1 MYEGIRCY
9 SEKKWLEAV
18 WLEAEA
24 LNCDPTHGVSVHAI
38 RPLRLMPSK
47 QTVAMCVALALVGTC
62 LQGCGCDEE
71 TAKKCL
77 EDKTKELQGMIA
89 SSPDAAKV
97 CDAVKGM
104 FACITD
110 ADGCCDNEDLKA
122 NLDQS
127 KKSFESFLKDCDIK
141 SC

>member
-1 MYEGIRCY
+1 MGCVLTCH
-9 SEKKWLEAV
+9 SEKKRLKAV

-24 LNCDPTHGVSVHAI
+24 LDWDPTLSVSVQTFL
-38 RPLRLMPSK
+38 PLGIMASV
-47 QTVAMCVALALVGTC
+47 QTIAMCIALALVGTC

-71 TAKKCL
+71 AAKKCL

>member
-1 MYEGIRCY
+1 M
-9 SEKKWLEAV
+9 A
-18 WLEAEA
+18 
-24 LNCDPTHGVSVHAI
+24 SV
-38 RPLRLMPSK
+38 
-47 QTVAMCVALALVGTC
+47 QTIAMCIALALVGTC

-71 TAKKCL
+71 AAKKCV
-77 EDKTKELQGMIA
+77 EDKAKEMTSMIS

-97 CDAVKGM
+97 CDAVKAM

-110 ADGCCDNEDLKA
+110 EDGCCDSDDLKA
-122 NLDQS
+122 QLDQS

>member
-1 MYEGIRCY
+1 MG
-9 SEKKWLEAV
+9 
-18 WLEAEA
+18 AEA
-24 LNCDPTHGVSVHAI
+24 LDWDPTLSVSVQTFL
-38 RPLRLMPSK
+38 PLRIMASV
-47 QTVAMCVALALVGTC
+47 QTIAMCIALALVGTC

-71 TAKKCL
+71 AAKKCL
-77 EDKTKELQGMIA
+77 EDKSKELQGMIA
-89 SSPDAAKV
+89 SNPDAAKV

>member
-24 LNCDPTHGVSVHAI
+24 LNCDPTHGASVHAI

-62 LQGCGCDEE
+62 LQGCGCDEDE
-71 TAKKCL
+71 AKKCI
-77 EDKTKELQGMIA
+77 EDSSKKITSAA
-89 SSPDAAKV
+89 SSGSMDAAKLCELTKDTGV
-97 CDAVKGM
+97 CKK
-104 FACITD
+104 
-110 ADGCCDNEDLKA
+110 DNQGQKLMKIA
-122 NLDQS
+122 LPL
-127 KKSFESFLKDCDIK
+127 F
-141 SC
+141 

>member
-1 MYEGIRCY
+1 MGCVLTCY

-24 LNCDPTHGVSVHAI
+24 LNCDPTHGASVHAI

-71 TAKKCL
+71 AAKKCL
-77 EDKTKELQGMIA
+77 EDKSKELTGMIR
-89 SSPDAAKV
+89 SNPDAAKV
-97 CDAVKGM
+97 CDAVKDTG
-104 FACITD
+104 ACKE
-110 ADGCCDNEDLKA
+110 DNQRRK
-122 NLDQS
+122 
-127 KKSFESFLKDCDIK
+127 
-141 SC
+141 

>member
-1 MYEGIRCY
+1 MGCVLTCHL
-9 SEKKWLEAV
+9 EKKQLKAV

-24 LNCDPTHGVSVHAI
+24 LDWDPTLSVSVQTFL
-38 RPLRLMPSK
+38 PLGIMASV
-47 QTVAMCVALALVGTC
+47 QTIAMCIALALVGTC

-71 TAKKCL
+71 AAKKCL